1 MMRLAW
7 CLVAA
12 SCGASS
18 VLAAQSDTVGRR
30 YDATL
35 YGRNAQDVQRT
46 ASRRTTVH
54 YGKWLTAGAAV
65 AFTVMAAQEH
75 RSSTRYWDQLMS
87 VCRSA
92 DTACALGSNGRYQ
105 LSAAES
111 LYQRSVYYD
120 HRASYR
126 LLGAQAS
133 LLLTAALFI
142 LDRRPGEGPE
152 NIPFAPLRVTVE
164 PTSDGAVVGMRIA
177 F

>member
-1 MMRLAW
+1 MMRFAW

-12 SCGASS
+12 SCGVSG
-18 VLAAQSDTVGRR
+18 VLSAQSDTVGRR

-35 YGRNAQDVQRT
+35 YARNAQDVQRT

-75 RSSTRYWDQLMS
+75 RSSGRYWDQLMT

-92 DTACALGSNGRYQ
+92 DTACALGPNGLYQ

-111 LYQRSVYYD
+111 LYQRSVYHD
-120 HRASYR
+120 RRASYR

-142 LDRRPGEGPE
+142 LDRRPGEAPE
-152 NIPFAPLRVTVE
+152 NIPFAPLRVTAT
-164 PTSDGAVVGMRIA
+164 PTGDGARVGLRIA